1 MLSQT
6 LRTRW
11 ASLTTRHEE
20 CTSTGYVLSHGT
32 LAHYVPL
39 GQSRAEKPGEGWKLL
54 PLPGLGTQTH
64 LSNHERW
71 GEKPQV
77 LGRLCAGAENTGDLG
92 GVLFYNF
99 QLSHI
104 TFQHLSIPI
113 CNWRLLV
120 PTQSFSEAGPKNK
133 ATPYQM
139 LMHVVIHKN
148 VLWFTKHCT
157 KINYWWQI
165 IVVYNHK

>member
-1 MLSQT
+1 MKNAHLQGMYWAMVPSPT
-6 LRTRW
+6 MYPW
-11 ASLTTRHEE
+11 ASREQKTWR
-20 CTSTGYVLSHGT
+20 GMKVAT
-32 LAHYVPL
+32 LAWSGDTDSP
-39 GQSRAEKPGEGWKLL
+39 QQPWKM
-54 PLPGLGTQTH
+54 
-64 LSNHERW
+64 S
-71 GEKPQV
+71 GEKSHRFLAGCV
-77 LGRLCAGAENTGDLG
+77 LEQKTLEIWVESYSVTSNWVIL
-92 GVLFYNF
+92 
-99 QLSHI
+99 

-120 PTQSFSEAGPKNK
+120 PTQSFSEAGPKK

>member
-1 MLSQT
+1 MSEPNNQT
-6 LRTRW
+6 GRMHIYRVRTEPWYPHPLCTPGPVESRKAW
-11 ASLTTRHEE
+11 GGMKSCYPCLVWGHRLTSATMKD
-20 CTSTGYVLSHGT
+20 V
-32 LAHYVPL
+32 
-39 GQSRAEKPGEGWKLL
+39 
-54 PLPGLGTQTH
+54 
-64 LSNHERW
+64 W

-99 QLSHI
+99 QLSQI
-104 TFQHLSIPI
+104 TCQHLSIPI
-113 CNWRLLV
+113 CKWRLLV